1 MNSFNDIVGHEEIIK
16 HIRNSIKMDKVSHA
30 YMFEGEE
37 GIGKKLLASIFA
49 KTLQCEAGK
58 DEPCNSCSSCKSFDS
73 LNHPDIK
80 YVVATKK
87 AGIGVDDIREQLNM
101 DIHIKPYRYKYKIY
115 MIEEGDTMTP
125 QAQNALLKTIEEPPH
140 YGIIIMIAHNS
151 SRFLP
156 TVLSRCVLLSLKAI
170 EEKKI
175 KAYLIENQN
184 LSEAE
189 AHMYASISRG
199 NIGKAK
205 TFLTSIEFEDIRND
219 IIYAMECI
227 IEENDLEILE
237 IAKKIG
243 EYKEKADMVL
253 DLMMTWLR
261 DIMIIKEIN
270 DEKYI
275 IHKDKYKTLLKH
287 GQLLS
292 YNRISVLMS
301 RIEDMQR
308 NIKVNVNYQL
318 SLETLFF

>member
-1 MNSFNDIVGHEEIIK
+1 MNSFNEIVGHEEIIK
-16 HIRNSIKMDKVSHA
+16 HIKSSIKTDKVSHA

-37 GIGKKLLASIFA
+37 GIGKKCLANAFA
-49 KTLQCEAGK
+49 KTLQCEEGK

-73 LNHPDIK
+73 QNHPDIK

-87 AGIGVDDIREQLNM
+87 TGIGVDDIREQLNM
-101 DIHIKPYRYKYKIY
+101 DINIKPYRYRYKIY
-115 MIEEGDTMTP
+115 IIEEGDLVTP
-125 QAQNALLKTIEEPPH
+125 QAQNALLKTIEEPPG
-140 YGIIIMIAHNS
+140 YGIIIIIAHNS

-156 TVLSRCVLLSLKAI
+156 TVLSRCAILSLKPI
-170 EEKKI
+170 EEEKI
-175 KAYLIENQN
+175 KSYLIEEEK
-184 LSEAE
+184 LSQVK
-189 AHMYASISRG
+189 AHMYASLSRG

-205 TFLTSIEFEDIRND
+205 IFLSSIEFEEIRND
-219 IIYAMECI
+219 IIYAIDCI

-237 IAKKIG
+237 IARKIG
-243 EYKEKADMVL
+243 EFKEKSDMAL
-253 DLMMTWLR
+253 DLMVTWLR
-261 DIMIIKEIN
+261 DIMVIKEIN

-301 RIEDMQR
+301 RLEDIQK